1 MGRRRAC
8 LWVLILVVLV
18 RFDSYGWRLVVVVDK
33 LFDHERKRKK
43 KMLVGGGD
51 LAVRKG
57 RRKKLK
63 DSARSGS
70 LRNEIRTM
78 KEA

>member
-43 KMLVGGGD
+43 KILVGGGD

-70 LRNEIRTM
+70 LRRTE
-78 KEA
+78 KKG

>member
-1 MGRRRAC
+1 M
-8 LWVLILVVLV
+8 
-18 RFDSYGWRLVVVVDK
+18 VVVDK

-43 KMLVGGGD
+43 KILVGGGD

-57 RRKKLK
+57 RRKKLN

-70 LRNEIRTM
+70 LRRTE
-78 KEA
+78 KKG

>member
-1 MGRRRAC
+1 MGRRE
-8 LWVLILVVLV
+8 WVLMLVG
-18 RFDSYGWRLVVVVDK
+18 FDSYGWRLVVVVDK

-57 RRKKLK
+57 VEGQR
-63 DSARSGS
+63 
-70 LRNEIRTM
+70 
-78 KEA
+78 